1 MHSILT
7 PTVSFAIYMF
17 VSRSENGEI
26 GTLDSPRAFTCL
38 ALLELCGE
46 SLLALL
52 QNIAN
57 VASAAGCIG
66 HIQELLCASEHEA
79 SQNRQQLSFP
89 VESENSPPPCV
100 VAEDVST
107 GWHGP
112 ILHNLSFRIYPSSL
126 TMLIG
131 PVGCGKSTLLQAIL
145 GETTYTTGTILVNA
159 SQIAYCSQTPWLVND
174 TIRQNVLGA
183 STFCADRYKQTIR
196 ACGLEKDIELF
207 PDGDETFVGTQ
218 GVSLSG
224 GQKQRLVRLIYVLLD
239 ISLY

>member
-1 MHSILT
+1 
-7 PTVSFAIYMF
+7 
-17 VSRSENGEI
+17 
-26 GTLDSPRAFTCL
+26 
-38 ALLELCGE
+38 
-46 SLLALL
+46 
-52 QNIAN
+52 
-57 VASAAGCIG
+57 
-66 HIQELLCASEHEA
+66 
-79 SQNRQQLSFP
+79 
-89 VESENSPPPCV
+89 
-100 VAEDVST
+100 
-107 GWHGP
+107 
-112 ILHNLSFRIYPSSL
+112 
-126 TMLIG
+126 MLIG